1 MPKDN
6 RGHILVVDDDAEIVS
21 LLTLI
26 FQAEGYT
33 VSSFSSAEDALI
45 SLRNPVEDTL
55 PVDVILSDLQMARMS
70 GTRFLKTVRKE
81 YPDLPVIIITA
92 FASVASAVEAMHAGA
107 YHYVTKPFNM
117 DELLI
122 HVERAQ
128 QQRRLL
134 SENEA
139 LRREVDR
146 SWGLGDLLG
155 KSAPMKAV
163 FALVNRVAPSQS
175 NVLITGESGTG
186 KEMVARAI
194 HEQGTRSAGPFISIN
209 CAAIPETLLESEL
222 FGHAKGAFT
231 GAMFRKVGLL
241 VEANGGT
248 LFLDEIGDM
257 TPALQ
262 AKLLR
267 VIQERKVRP
276 VGENQSVD
284 IDVRFVAATH
294 RDLRAEIRAGRF
306 REDLFYRL
314 SVIPIHLPPLRDR
327 PQDIPL
333 LVRHFLR
340 KFTAA
345 AGPMSCVRSFSVEA
359 LSKLATLRWQGNVR
373 ELENLVER
381 IVVLCPHAEVRPQD
395 IPDPDALQPES
406 ATRAAFEGFPTLA
419 QVEERYTRLV
429 LERLGGRKDQ
439 AALLLGINRRTLYRK
454 EREYG
459 WVTDGA
465 TAQPNVIDDSPLGA
479 SAAKPTRKG
488 SKRDEIASSLRSS
501 Q

>member
-1 MPKDN
+1 LAKEN
-6 RGHILVVDDDAEIVS
+6 RGHVLVVDDDAEIVS
-21 LLTLI
+21 ILTVV
-26 FQAEGYT
+26 FQSEGYT

-45 SLRNPVEDTL
+45 ALGNPVEDTL

-70 GTRFLKTVRKE
+70 GMRFLKTIRKE
-81 YPDLPVIIITA
+81 RPDLPVIIITA
-92 FASVASAVEAMHAGA
+92 SASVSSAVEAMHAGA

-163 FALVNRVAPSQS
+163 FDLVARVAPSQS

-186 KEMVARAI
+186 KEMVAQAI
-194 HEQGTRSAGPFISIN
+194 HQQGTRTSGPFVSIN
-209 CAAIPETLLESEL
+209 CAAIPEALLESEL

-231 GAMFRKVGLL
+231 GAMFRKAGLL

-276 VGENQSVD
+276 VGENQSVP

-294 RDLRAEIRAGRF
+294 RDLKAEIAAGRF

-314 SVIPIHLPPLRDR
+314 SVIPISLPPLRDR

-345 AGPMSCVRSFSVEA
+345 AGPLSTVRSFSAEA

-381 IVVLCPHAEVRPQD
+381 IVVLCPNAEVRPQD
-395 IPDPDALQPES
+395 IPDPDTMEPEG

-459 WVTDGA
+459 WVTDA
-465 TAQPNVIDDSPLGA
+465 PNA
-479 SAAKPTRKG
+479 SEKKPKKPFALKN
-488 SKRDEIASSLRSS
+488 KRDALAETLRCS

>member
-1 MPKDN
+1 MQAS
-6 RGHILVVDDDAEIVS
+6 RGHVLVVDDDAEIAS
-21 LLTLI
+21 LLTLV
-26 FQAEGYT
+26 FQNEGFT
-33 VSSFSSAEDALI
+33 VSSFSAAEDALI
-45 SLRNPVEDTL
+45 ALRNPVEDTL
-55 PVDVILSDLQMARMS
+55 PVDVVLSDLQMARM
-70 GTRFLKTVRKE
+70 GGMRFLKTVRKE
-81 YPDLPVIIITA
+81 WPNLPVIIITG
-92 FASVASAVEAMHAGA
+92 FASVDTAVEAIRNGA

-128 QQRRLL
+128 QQRRLV

-155 KSAPMKAV
+155 KSAPMRAV
-163 FALVNRVAPSQS
+163 FDLVSRVAPSQS

-194 HEQGTRSAGPFISIN
+194 HTQGGRAAGPFVGIN

-231 GAMFRKVGLL
+231 GATYRKTGLL

-257 TPALQ
+257 TPSLQ

-267 VIQERKVRP
+267 VIQERQVRP
-276 VGENQSVD
+276 VGENQSLD

-314 SVIPIHLPPLRDR
+314 SVIPISLPPLRDR

-340 KFTAA
+340 KYTAS
-345 AGPMSCVRSFSVEA
+345 AGPLLSVRSFSAAA
-359 LSKLATLRWQGNVR
+359 LAKLATLRWQGNVR
-373 ELENLVER
+373 ELENMVER
-381 IVVLCPHAEVRPQD
+381 IVVLCPNAEVGPQD
-395 IPDPDALQPES
+395 ITDPDALQPES
-406 ATRAAFEGFPTLA
+406 AVHAAFDGFPTLS
-419 QVEERYTRLV
+419 QLEERYTRLV
-429 LERLGGRKDQ
+429 LDRLGGRKDQ

-459 WVTDGA
+459 WVTEA
-465 TAQPNVIDDSPLGA
+465 EVPVETTPSKTKP
-479 SAAKPTRKG
+479 PTRTTREDLV
-488 SKRDEIASSLRSS
+488 STLHS
-501 Q
+501 